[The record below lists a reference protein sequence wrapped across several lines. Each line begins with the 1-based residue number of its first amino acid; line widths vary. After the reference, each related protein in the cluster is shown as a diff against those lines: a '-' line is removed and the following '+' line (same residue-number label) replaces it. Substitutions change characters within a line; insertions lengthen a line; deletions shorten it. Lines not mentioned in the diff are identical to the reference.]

1 MVAFLPREVILGL
14 PSLCTFDGSNKGEHH
29 NQQTTTKEKQKH
41 VTMLKFNYKPA
52 LRNLFLNRKEQ
63 NIKQK
68 QEKHLHWGTT
78 NLVYNYMEEVEI
90 PM

>member
-1 MVAFLPREVILGL
+1 MVAFLPREVMLGL

-52 LRNLFLNRKEQ
+52 LRNLFLNRKRT
-63 NIKQK
+63 
-68 QEKHLHWGTT
+68 KHKTKTGKTSTLR
-78 NLVYNYMEEVEI
+78 NY
-90 PM
+90 